1 MIIIEYGKLSD
12 KNMQRILWV
21 HIKESLKL
29 DEENFLKGNVTSV

>member
-12 KNMQRILWV
+12 KNMQRSLWV

-29 DEENFLKGNVTSV
+29 DEDNLLKGGDTSV